1 MQVIAEYK
9 KKILLGVILA
19 VIIAAGLAASAIWIA
34 PKSSTQSSNITILN
48 GSQLIV
54 QLTDPP
60 VVPQGTTSLN
70 LTYTEID
77 LLVAEP
83 GTSAQSISI
92 VPSGGS
98 ATVDLMKLQN
108 VSQTLA
114 LANLPNGSEIL
125 SATFVVSS
133 IEIEINGTASPVT
146 LATGGNTL
154 LMTLTEPAAVQ
165 GTNAL
170 LLELNPTIINASTG
184 YQMVPSS
191 LGVLK
196 PQSEITPSDNKVG
209 YTQELSDQDQSDLH
223 HDRGSISANLV
234 ALSVSGSTTM
244 MSIQVTNTGNGP
256 ARLVL
261 FGIHG
266 NFTWVCP
273 TVVSSDSSGDQ
284 KENDCDGG
292 VHEIV
297 FIPGA
302 PQTTTVAATTTV
314 SGCAPRHMT
323 LVNGPDVRSDLIN
336 PIVMN
341 PGQCLTFSFSGAIS
355 FGDSGNH
362 ILVPSTESGQKYIV
376 HVVATNGAE
385 IKIRCTLQESSSANC
400 AIDHDDNG
408 ED

>member
-19 VIIAAGLAASAIWIA
+19 VIIATGLAASANWVT
-34 PKSSTQSSNITILN
+34 PKSPTQSSSKTIPT
-48 GSQLIV
+48 SAQLIV

-70 LTYTEID
+70 LTYSEID
-77 LLVAEP
+77 LLVAESE
-83 GTSAQSISI
+83 TSQSIPI
-92 VPSGGS
+92 VPSGDS

-108 VSQTLA
+108 ISQTLA
-114 LANLPNGSEIL
+114 SADLPNGSEIL
-125 SATFVVSS
+125 SVTFVVSS
-133 IEIEINGTASPVT
+133 IEIEINGTSSPVT
-146 LATGGNTL
+146 LATEGNTL
-154 LMTLTEPAAVQ
+154 LITLTEPADVQ

-196 PQSEITPSDNKVG
+196 PQSEITLNDNKVG
-209 YTQELSDQDQSDLH
+209 YTQKLSDQDQNELH

-234 ALSVSGSTTM
+234 ALSVSGTTTM
-244 MSIQVTNTGNGP
+244 MSIQVINTGSGP

-266 NFTWVCP
+266 NFTWTCP
-273 TVVSSDSSGDQ
+273 TIVSSDSSGEQ
-284 KENDCDGG
+284 KGNDCDGG
-292 VHEIV
+292 VHEVV

-302 PQTTTVAATTTV
+302 PQTTTVAVTTTV
-314 SGCAPRHMT
+314 TGCAPRHMT
-323 LVNGPDVRSDLIN
+323 LVNGLDVRSDLIN

-341 PGQCLTFSFSGAIS
+341 PGQCLMFSFSGAIS
-355 FGDSGNH
+355 FGDTGNH
-362 ILVPSTESGQKYIV
+362 VLVPSTEPGQKYIV

-385 IKIRCTLQESSSANC
+385 IKIRCTLQESSSASC